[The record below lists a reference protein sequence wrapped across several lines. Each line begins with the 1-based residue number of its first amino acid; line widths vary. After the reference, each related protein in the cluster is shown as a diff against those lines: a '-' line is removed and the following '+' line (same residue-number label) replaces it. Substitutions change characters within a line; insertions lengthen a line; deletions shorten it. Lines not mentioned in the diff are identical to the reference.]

1 MIGPAC
7 GEEGHDEGEG
17 GDEHLGQRVDNGDLL
32 EHRLRAVERRQERGA
47 QGPQAARKHIIGTGQ
62 FSGTVKSAQWN
73 GSRL

>member
-32 EHRLRAVERRQERGA
+32 EHRLRAVERRQERGE
-47 QGPQAARKHIIGTGQ
+47 QGPGKN
-62 FSGTVKSAQWN
+62 V
-73 GSRL
+73 LVC